1 MASSTD
7 EQTVPQSRNDIEVP
21 TGPTPTAPRAPTT
34 KSAFEHFREYERERP
49 RVVALWCLGIGFALG
64 WKLKLW

>member
-1 MASSTD
+1 MTSPTRQ
-7 EQTVPQSRNDIEVP
+7 QTVPQSRNDIEVP
-21 TGPTPTAPRAPTT
+21 TGPTPAARLAPTT

-49 RVVALWCLGIGFALG
+49 GVVALWCLGIGFALG